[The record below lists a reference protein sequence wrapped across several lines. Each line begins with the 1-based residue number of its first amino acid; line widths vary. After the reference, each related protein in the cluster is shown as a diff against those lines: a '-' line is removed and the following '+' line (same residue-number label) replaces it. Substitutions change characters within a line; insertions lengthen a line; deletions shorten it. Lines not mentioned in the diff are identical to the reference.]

1 MHASAVS
8 RWSERTFAEYID
20 APDGEMGGRRKD
32 KLKWRWSMKIKI
44 KNPMAQLLCRHEYKH
59 FETPIDRKTNPFGFV
74 SLNNDPGILVC
85 VKCGKRKDR

>member
-1 MHASAVS
+1 
-8 RWSERTFAEYID
+8 
-20 APDGEMGGRRKD
+20 
-32 KLKWRWSMKIKI
+32 MKIKI